1 MDATALILSLWIAF
15 AASHI
20 GLASVRV
27 EPRLRAALGN
37 RAFLALYSALSLAL
51 FIPLVSIYFGN
62 RHAGETTLWWISVGP
77 GLRAL
82 LYALMVLALL
92 LLVAGTLR
100 PSPAMQGLFRSL
112 GGGAGNAGA
121 APGSRGVYRITRHPV
136 VLGAGLLFG
145 LHLVPFGRPAD
156 LAFFG
161 GFLIFSLLGAWHQ
174 DARKLHAERSGA
186 PEGAGFAAFCAA
198 SPFFPFAGRGALRG
212 LGEIPLWIYAVTLAL
227 AVGIRWLHGSIWPH

>member
-1 MDATALILSLWIAF
+1 MDAPALILLLWIAF

-20 GLASVRV
+20 GLASVRI

-62 RHAGETTLWWISVGP
+62 RHAGEAALWWISVGP

-92 LLVAGTLR
+92 LVVAGTLR

-112 GGGAGNAGA
+112 GGGAGAGA
-121 APGSRGVYRITRHPV
+121 APESRGVFRITRHPV

-145 LHLVPFGRPAD
+145 LHLVPFGYPAD
-156 LAFFG
+156 IAFFG
-161 GFLIFSLLGAWHQ
+161 GFLVFSLLGAWHQ
-174 DARKLHAERSGA
+174 DARKLHTERSGA
-186 PEGAGFAAFCAA
+186 QEGAGFTAFCAA
-198 SPFFPFAGRGALRG
+198 SPFFPFARRGALRG
-212 LGEIPLWIYAVTLAL
+212 LGEIPLWIYALTLAL